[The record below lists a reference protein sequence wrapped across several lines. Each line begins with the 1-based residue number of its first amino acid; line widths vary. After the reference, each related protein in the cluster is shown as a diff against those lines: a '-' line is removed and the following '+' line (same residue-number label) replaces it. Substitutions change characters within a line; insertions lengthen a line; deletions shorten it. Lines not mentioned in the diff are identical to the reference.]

1 MITAMERGDIR
12 RLARAR
18 PPGYDVGMNDLHHA
32 MAQSIERSAALIG
45 ALNEHVP
52 TLARLAETMVGCLE
66 RGGKVMTCG
75 YGGSAADALHLAEE
89 LTGRF
94 DADRPSLP
102 AVALVADPTL
112 MTCIAND
119 YGFDRVFSRQ
129 IEGLGRDGDV
139 LVIFSTSGRSPGL
152 TLALEAAQ
160 TKGITVL
167 ALLGK
172 GGGAL
177 AGRADVELIVDSNE
191 TARIQEVHTLILHLL
206 LEAVE
211 RKFTA

>member
-1 MITAMERGDIR
+1 MVTMSDSHPLIR
-12 RLARAR
+12 
-18 PPGYDVGMNDLHHA
+18 
-32 MAQSIERSAALIG
+32 QSIERSAELIG
-45 ALNEHVP
+45 TLTDHLP
-52 TLARLAETMVGCLE
+52 TLARLAEELVGCLE

-102 AVALVADPTL
+102 AIALVADPTL
-112 MTCIAND
+112 LTCIAND
-119 YGFDRVFSRQ
+119 YGFDRIFSRQ
-129 IEGLGRDGDV
+129 IEGQGCAGDV

-152 TLALEAAQ
+152 TFALEAARA
-160 TKGITVL
+160 KGVTVL

-177 AGRADVELIVDSNE
+177 AGKAEVELIVESDE
-191 TARIQEVHTLILHLL
+191 TARIQEVHTLVLHLL

-211 RKFTA
+211 RAFAA